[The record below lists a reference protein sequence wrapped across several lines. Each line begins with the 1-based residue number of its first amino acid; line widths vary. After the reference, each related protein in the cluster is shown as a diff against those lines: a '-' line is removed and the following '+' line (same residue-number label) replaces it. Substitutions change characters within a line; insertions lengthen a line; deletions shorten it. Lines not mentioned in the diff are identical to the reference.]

1 MKRGQLRLGYTTG
14 ACAAA
19 AAKAAT
25 MLLLGAGVYNSTP
38 PQKIEDFLGTLTTAL
53 PCCSEVEIPFPD
65 GSRVIFKV
73 HNSELTTHN
82 SQLIAVTSVIKD
94 AGDDPDVT
102 NGAEIRAEV
111 RMCKRAEERKNRR
124 TEVKDFQASELSGFQ
139 APGLIIK
146 GGNGVGIVTK
156 PGLSVP
162 AGEAAINPV
171 PRKMIQKAV
180 MEVILQNPE
189 HRRQRTKDR
198 GQKTDSDLSSAIKIT
213 ISVPEGEKLAKKTLN
228 HRLGIVGGIS
238 ILGTTGIVSPISS
251 EAWTATIT
259 SSMDVARAMG
269 HDEIVLS
276 AGRASEKA
284 HMNRYNFPEE
294 VYVMMGDYLE
304 FALIEAKRHEFK
316 KIHLCAQWAK
326 MLKIAMSTPQTHV
339 RHGALDVKKAINF
352 LKNLSSD
359 FCFRT
364 PLERDFLTW
373 LTSDF
378 NTAREIF
385 DYINSSAYQ
394 PIFLMV
400 CSAARRYAENIA
412 AGVPVTAYLVSYEGN
427 IIQKAD
433 DRRQKTENR

>member
-1 MKRGQLRLGYTTG
+1 MKRGQLRSGYTTG

-25 MLLLGAGVYNSTP
+25 MLLLQNTEHRT
-38 PQKIEDFLGTLTTAL
+38 QTTNKKSLASG
-53 PCCSEVEIPFPD
+53 PCLLASEVEIPFPD
-65 GSRVIFKV
+65 GSRVSFKV
-73 HNSELTTHN
+73 HTSELINHN
-82 SQLIAVTSVIKD
+82 SQLIAVASVIKD

-111 RMCKRAEERKNRR
+111 RKCRRAEERKNRR
-124 TEVKDFQASELSGFQ
+124 TEIKDFRASELSGFQ
-139 APGLIIK
+139 TTGLIIK

-198 GQKTDSDLSSAIKIT
+198 GQKTDSDLSSTIEIT

-228 HRLGIVGGIS
+228 HRLGIVSGIS
-238 ILGTTGIVSPISS
+238 ILGTTGIVMPISS

-352 LKNLSSD
+352 FKNLSSD
-359 FCFRT
+359 FCF
-364 PLERDFLTW
+364 PASPERDFLTG

-385 DYINSSAYQ
+385 DYINSSACSFQ
-394 PIFLMV
+394 PSIFLMV